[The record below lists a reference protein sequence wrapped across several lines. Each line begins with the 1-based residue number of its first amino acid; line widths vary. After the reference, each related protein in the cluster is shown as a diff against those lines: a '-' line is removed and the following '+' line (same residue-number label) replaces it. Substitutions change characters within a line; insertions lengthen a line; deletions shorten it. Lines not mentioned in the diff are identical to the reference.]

1 MSLGKAQKH
10 MQRAAE
16 LLNQGELEFGRA
28 QRKTKTKPK
37 KTKKKP
43 ESPLQ
48 KEGITCYADSNI
60 LEMLESKLTLIQ
72 QLGCPLHVILRLVY
86 IHCFVFLL
94 IN

>member
-60 LEMLESKLTLIQ
+60 LEMLGLNSTDIHTFEMNLARCSIQ
-72 QLGCPLHVILRLVY
+72 GSREWSDQIPY
-86 IHCFVFLL
+86 
-94 IN
+94 